1 MIVMA
6 NFDDTLSI
14 FFSLSII
21 VFEIMAKNSKV
32 GHFRGNNSY
41 KGSLY
46 NFIQMKT
53 FDELYL
59 HIISASSI
67 CTEVTTLV

>member
-1 MIVMA
+1 
-6 NFDDTLSI
+6 
-14 FFSLSII
+14 
-21 VFEIMAKNSKV
+21 MAKNSKV

-59 HIISASSI
+59 HIISASKSFSGSQ
-67 CTEVTTLV
+67 EVDPNGKSKRNVIHRFSKQF

>member
-1 MIVMA
+1 
-6 NFDDTLSI
+6 
-14 FFSLSII
+14 
-21 VFEIMAKNSKV
+21 MAKNSKV

-59 HIISASSI
+59 HIISASKSFSGSQ
-67 CTEVTTLV
+67 EVDPNGKS